1 MINPKTKSH
10 VNYLLFFVICFL
22 FTLTISAIENTNK
35 AIEKLLLTQEKI
47 IPSDQAF
54 KLKVKFEGKEI
65 KFSWDIEENC
75 YLYLDKFSFFSRKVG
90 NYYRPSFPKGK
101 VLEDEYFGEVEV
113 FYTNLVIFIDLKN
126 KNPKKL
132 KLTYQGCN
140 ETGYCYPP
148 VKKLLRFFTGEK
160 GIIIEAI

>member
-113 FYTNLVIFIDLKN
+113 FFDLVETSIVTNSPLPSEIIVS
-126 KNPKKL
+126 
-132 KLTYQGCN
+132 YQGCN
-140 ETGYCYPP
+140 QAGYCYPP
-148 VKKLLRFFTGEK
+148 TKKYISISKDLKLT
-160 GIIIEAI
+160 IN

>member
-22 FTLTISAIENTNK
+22 FTLTISATENTNK
-35 AIEKLLLTQEKI
+35 VIEKLLLTQEKI

-113 FYTNLVIFIDLKN
+113 FFDLVETSIVLNSTLPSEIIIS
-126 KNPKKL
+126 
-132 KLTYQGCN
+132 YQGCN
-140 ETGYCYPP
+140 QAGYCYPP
-148 VKKLLRFFTGEK
+148 IKKYISISKDLKL
-160 GIIIEAI
+160 AVN